1 MMIEFSPFILGNKID
16 ESVCDQ
22 LLEYFH
28 NSQGK
33 TRGIV
38 GGGNYRPEIKQSTD
52 LVLSANHPCKAV
64 TKYLDQLSLV
74 IGKYIE
80 SYPWCSNGQQQWR
93 IQESFNIQM
102 YKPGQS
108 YQAWHCERPTA
119 TIPVIC
125 RHLVFMTYLND
136 LKDQGGETEWY
147 HQKLKIKP
155 EKGLTLIWP
164 VDWPFTHRG
173 IPSMTETKYITTG
186 WYSYY

>member
-22 LLEYFH
+22 LLDHFLKSSEINPGKSAGGVNPKIKDSWDLGISPSDSAFCVQQYLSELESVLGEYIEKYKWC
-28 NSQGK
+28 S
-33 TRGIV
+33 
-38 GGGNYRPEIKQSTD
+38 EKQS
-52 LVLSANHPCKAV
+52 
-64 TKYLDQLSLV
+64 
-74 IGKYIE
+74 
-80 SYPWCSNGQQQWR
+80 QWR
-93 IQESFNIQM
+93 IVEKFNIQM
-102 YKPGQS
+102 YEPGQA
-108 YQAWHCERPTA
+108 YHEWHCERQTKQSN
-119 TIPVIC
+119 